1 MAATKSLCA
10 LNIGQLSAMTPGS
23 ISPAEIDMPLFLIR
37 ANALGSVLRS
47 LLEPSAESSVASTCA
62 VFDSGR

>member
-23 ISPAEIDMPLFLIR
+23 ISPAEIDMPLFSDQGQRLGKCPAI
-37 ANALGSVLRS
+37 ALGTFCGILRRKHLRS
-47 LLEPSAESSVASTCA
+47 
-62 VFDSGR
+62 F